1 MRCPCGA
8 GSAFSP
14 RGYRLGELRQNNRW
28 LRVPTGSSCY
38 GSIWRDP
45 RQRVRGRS
53 CRAAHLS
60 ASLSFRWPSL
70 QEISNWLKSSKPT
83 KSLMLVSLIFL
94 PPLSSPSDPAVCW
107 GRRGCVPASLALPV
121 AGAGAAALGWLGLG
135 AAGQSC
141 FPRGRRHPVTLF
153 SPGFAR
159 EC

>member
-28 LRVPTGSSCY
+28 LRVPAGSSCY

-45 RQRVRGRS
+45 RQRARGRS

-83 KSLMLVSLIFL
+83 KSPMLVSLIFL
-94 PPLSSPSDPAVCW
+94 PPLSSRSDPAVCW

-121 AGAGAAALGWLGLG
+121 RALEPQLWTGWVWGRQDRAAFPGAVSIQLFV
-135 AAGQSC
+135 QSGVC
-141 FPRGRRHPVTLF
+141 
-153 SPGFAR
+153 S
-159 EC
+159 